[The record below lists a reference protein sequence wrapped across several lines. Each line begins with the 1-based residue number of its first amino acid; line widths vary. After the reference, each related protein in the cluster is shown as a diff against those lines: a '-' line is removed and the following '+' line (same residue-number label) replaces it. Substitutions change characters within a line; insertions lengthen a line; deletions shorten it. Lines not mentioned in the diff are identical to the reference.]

1 MAEGWMRSSYVINEK
16 PRRGSYGISEGVMRS
31 SNVIHEKTTR
41 TSYFMANGVEEEFIR
56 HG

>member
-1 MAEGWMRSSYVINEK
+1 MRSSYVIDEK